1 MKDTRS
7 LVDLVCMNPNKEE
20 EAWAWFCIGAELQKI
35 GRNYRSTKK
44 FGEAVSS
51 TPLSHLPAS
60 DRSDARWMFQNW
72 KDVLNW
78 LEVESGLPVEDPFLM
93 LSNLNHSHP
102 SAIRRKVRLLKEN
115 IINDVATNGELK
127 EVGRIAFERAWK
139 ASGTEMEIS
148 NPSFEGGEGIWYLV
162 EAYDPFSGS
171 GSAKYLFDWEE
182 VLSLIQDPKQ
192 ADWLHRRVEEWI
204 VEEQG
209 YDKSN
214 NGEMI
219 MDDKGRF
226 HFRSDLKDY

>member
-1 MKDTRS
+1 MKLISLPVPSVLVVRS
-7 LVDLVCMNPNKEE
+7 KSEQACGSKLHIDS
-20 EAWAWFCIGAELQKI
+20 ATI
-35 GRNYRSTKK
+35 
-44 FGEAVSS
+44 EAVSS

-115 IINDVATNGELK
+115 IINDVATNGEVK

-171 GSAKYLFDWEE
+171 GSAK
-182 VLSLIQDPKQ
+182 SK
-192 ADWLHRRVEEWI
+192 
-204 VEEQG
+204 
-209 YDKSN
+209 
-214 NGEMI
+214 
-219 MDDKGRF
+219 
-226 HFRSDLKDY
+226 